1 MLLAICFS
9 PPAPAASDPLLL
21 VQQTSDRVLL
31 EILNR
36 KDELTASPGKIYAL
50 IDDILI
56 PRFDFHRM
64 SRLVLGK
71 HWRRAED
78 YQKAA
83 FVRQFQEL
91 LVRTYATALLNYSGQ
106 EIRYL
111 PVRLVPGAK
120 QVVVDSEVREGKGKP
135 AIPIKYS
142 LYLGEDDWLVYDVT
156 IDGVSLVSNYR
167 SSFAAQVRRY
177 RLDGLIE
184 RLTVH
189 NQRDR

>member
-1 MLLAICFS
+1 MVRIVEVPRDRKPVRLAEVEVLWPVPVIFES
-9 PPAPAASDPLLL
+9 FGM
-21 VQQTSDRVLL
+21 TTIGYGGRV
-31 EILNR
+31 
-36 KDELTASPGKIYAL
+36 
-50 IDDILI
+50 
-56 PRFDFHRM
+56 
-64 SRLVLGK
+64 V
-71 HWRRAED
+71 
-78 YQKAA
+78 
-83 FVRQFQEL
+83 
-91 LVRTYATALLNYSGQ
+91 
-106 EIRYL
+106 L